1 MQQIDGTL
9 STIEM
14 QRDALESASSN
25 TAIIDTMHKA
35 AGAMKNAHKQLDVGT
50 VNDIMDDIAEQQEVA
65 KEISDAISNPVS
77 FGQVVKSLICQWH
90 NYVTLQEWDDEEI
103 EAELDALGDELDEE
117 EQREL
122 TEKML
127 DVGPAR
133 LPEVPRTDVPRPQPV
148 KKKEEDDPDMAELA
162 AWALWEH
169 YQNRDNYSIIVI
181 EREKVIE
188 RR

>member
-1 MQQIDGTL
+1 LKRKKRFEKQLQQIDGTL

-14 QRDALESASSN
+14 QREALENASTN
-25 TAIIDTMHKA
+25 TTVLGTMSEA
-35 AGAMKNAHKQLDVGT
+35 AKAMKNAHKQLDV
-50 VNDIMDDIAEQQEVA
+50 DIVHEMMDDIAEQQEVA
-65 KEISDAISNPVS
+65 KEISEAISNPVS
-77 FGQVVKSLICQWH
+77 FGQ
-90 NYVTLQEWDDEEI
+90 EWDDEDL
-103 EAELDALGDELDEE
+103 EAELDALGEELDEE

-162 AWALWEH
+162 AWAL
-169 YQNRDNYSIIVI
+169 
-181 EREKVIE
+181 
-188 RR
+188 

>member
-1 MQQIDGTL
+1 MKKSTSLFIDFRFDKQLQQIDGTL
-9 STIEM
+9 STIEL

-35 AGAMKNAHKQLDVGT
+35 AGAMKNAHKQLNVDT

-77 FGQVVKSLICQWH
+77 FGQ
-90 NYVTLQEWDDEEI
+90 EWDDEDF
-103 EAELDALGDELDEE
+103 EAELYALGDELDEE

-133 LPEVPRTDVPRPQPV
+133 LPEVPRTDVPRPQLV

-162 AWALWEH
+162 AWAL
-169 YQNRDNYSIIVI
+169 
-181 EREKVIE
+181 
-188 RR
+188 